1 MRTHRRRSGLS
12 SRNGARSL
20 PLAFGSAGVALAL
33 VAVAPEAQAQS
44 ETLSNENGGANAHL
58 FRPPVDSKGF
68 ITVNGTDVVGHL
80 DFSLGLFLD
89 YGYGI
94 MPLTEGKHGE
104 DADYLLTH
112 SFQGTLQFNLGV
124 ANLLTFGIAVPV
136 VLAGIQPNIE
146 NVGPTGGLYDV
157 EEHFAQGLE
166 FIALNAKIRIIRPY
180 DKPSIGLAG
189 ILQGG
194 VGVAGSDDFIA
205 EPGGFI
211 WPQLAF
217 EGRAAPGGIFRVG
230 VNAGFR
236 ANFGGTNAVMGADAD
251 GDPILD
257 SGLFEYGQQVT
268 SSLGLSIRVVDPL
281 DLIAETY
288 ASFLVTGEND
298 TAQRISAEA
307 IGGLK
312 VFIDGKSFLY
322 LAGGAGYAPGFEA
335 ATARGTLGFV
345 FEPSIG
351 DRDRDGFKD
360 DEDDCPDQPE
370 DKDGFE
376 DTFEDSP
383 QGQVGCPDPDNDK
396 DGILDVDD
404 QCPNNPEDKDGD
416 EDLDGCPES
425 RDGDR
430 DGDGIL
436 DSRDK
441 CPDEPEDKDGFED
454 RDGCPDPDN
463 DKDGI
468 PDVKD
473 ACPDDPEDKDGVED
487 EDGCPEPDPSGP
499 VIISG
504 NDILI
509 LEKVQFATGSAR
521 ILPESNKILDAVANT
536 LKEHPEFLLVEIQG
550 HADERS
556 DDKYNLKLTKD
567 RAKSVNDALIQRG
580 VDKSRVRSMGFG
592 EYCPLDEGH
601 DETAWE
607 KNRRVEFKI
616 VRTKDGPTG
625 VELGCEVAKGKGVQS
640 PPP

>member
-1 MRTHRRRSGLS
+1 MRTRRRL
-12 SRNGARSL
+12 R
-20 PLAFGSAGVALAL
+20 PLTLAIGTTAL
-33 VAVAPEAQAQS
+33 VGAVTLSASEAQAQDAPA
-44 ETLSNENGGANAHL
+44 ETLTNANGGANAHL

-68 ITVNGTDVVGHL
+68 ITVNGADVVGHL

-94 MPLTEGKHGE
+94 MPLTEGKHGP
-104 DADYLLTH
+104 DAEYLLTH

-136 VLAGIQPNIE
+136 VLAGVQPGIE
-146 NVGPTGGLYDV
+146 QIGPTGGTYDV
-157 EEHFAQGLE
+157 KEHFAQGVE
-166 FIALNAKIRIIRPY
+166 FVALNAKIRIIRPY
-180 DKPSIGLAG
+180 DRPSVGLAG

-194 VGVAGSDDFIA
+194 VGVVGSEDLIA

-230 VNAGFR
+230 LNAGFR
-236 ANFGGTNAVMGADAD
+236 ANFGGTNAVMGLDAD

-281 DLIAETY
+281 DIIAETY
-288 ASFLVTGEND
+288 SSFLVTGEND

-307 IGGLK
+307 IAGLK
-312 VFIDGKSFLY
+312 VFVDNKSFLY
-322 LAGGAGYAPGFEA
+322 LAGGAGYAPGFETA
-335 ATARGTLGFV
+335 RARGTLAFV

-351 DRDRDGFKD
+351 DRDGDGFKD

-370 DKDGFE
+370 DFDGFE
-376 DTFEDSP
+376 DTKEDSP
-383 QGQVGCPDPDNDK
+383 DKQVGCPDPDNDK

-404 QCPNNPEDKDGD
+404 QCVNNPEDKDGD
-416 EDLDGCPES
+416 EDTDGCPES

-473 ACPDDPEDKDGVED
+473 ACRDDPEDKDGNED

-509 LEKVQFATGSAR
+509 LEKVQFATGSA
-521 ILPESNKILDAVANT
+521 KILEASFGIIDAVAST
-536 LKEHPEFLLVEIQG
+536 LKDHPEFLLVEVQG
-550 HADERS
+550 HADERAP
-556 DDKYNLKLTKD
+556 DAYNLKLTKD
-567 RAKSVNDALIQRG
+567 RAKSVVDALIKRKI
-580 VDKSRVRSMGFG
+580 DKSRLRAMGFG
-592 EYCPLDEGH
+592 EYCPLDSSSN
-601 DETAWE
+601 DAAWE

-616 VRTKDGPTG
+616 VRTKEGPTG
-625 VELGCEVAKGKGVQS
+625 VELGCEAAKSKGVQS